1 MKFIIKIWLRLKTI
15 IYWPDSLMYER
26 KAENVYEDFS
36 QDKRM
41 FYFINYSTKSKIYN
55 DFNKLAVGKMKD
67 ETVCVA
73 TDKFAGLKTKM
84 YSFLVDDS
92 SKHKEAKGMNKS
104 IVATISHNEWK
115 DVLLNQKCLRHSI
128 IRIPTKNQRIET
140 YEIYKNFWSCFDNKI
155 YILNNRYYGLAH
167 GYQI

>member
-15 IYWPDSLMYER
+15 IYWPDSLMYEL

-36 QDKRM
+36 QDKSM

-73 TDKFAGLKTKM
+73 TD
-84 YSFLVDDS
+84 
-92 SKHKEAKGMNKS
+92 
-104 IVATISHNEWK
+104 
-115 DVLLNQKCLRHSI
+115 
-128 IRIPTKNQRIET
+128 
-140 YEIYKNFWSCFDNKI
+140 
-155 YILNNRYYGLAH
+155 
-167 GYQI
+167 

>member
-1 MKFIIKIWLRLKTI
+1 
-15 IYWPDSLMYER
+15 MYER

-84 YSFLVDDS
+84 SPFQQMIVV
-92 SKHKEAKGMNKS
+92 S
-104 IVATISHNEWK
+104 IKKLKV
-115 DVLLNQKCLRHSI
+115 
-128 IRIPTKNQRIET
+128 
-140 YEIYKNFWSCFDNKI
+140 
-155 YILNNRYYGLAH
+155 
-167 GYQI
+167 